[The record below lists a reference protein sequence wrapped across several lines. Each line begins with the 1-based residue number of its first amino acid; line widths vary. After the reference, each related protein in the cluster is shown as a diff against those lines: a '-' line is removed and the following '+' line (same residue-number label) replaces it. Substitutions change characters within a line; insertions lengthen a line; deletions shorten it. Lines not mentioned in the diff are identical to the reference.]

1 MWSRQDSPRRAGSPC
16 RKFAVGKP
24 LHVVPSTDKSTR
36 RSIEDAATA
45 KRGNDANTWAVF
57 SAAGSPCEDSR
68 PSVLS
73 TFLLVSAIILIGFK
87 FFNLKARLRELGRM
101 LDGIVNVLLV
111 VIVVSY
117 CVQVAILYWKK

>member
-1 MWSRQDSPRRAGSPC
+1 M
-16 RKFAVGKP
+16 
-24 LHVVPSTDKSTR
+24 
-36 RSIEDAATA
+36 
-45 KRGNDANTWAVF
+45 
-57 SAAGSPCEDSR
+57 
-68 PSVLS
+68 S